1 MQKRKIGNLEVSAI
15 GMGCMGFTHAYGEG
29 PEEKEAIAL
38 VHEAFDLGCNFFDT
52 AQMYSYFKNE
62 EFVGK
67 ALKNLPRDQVVISDK
82 FWPSKLPGED
92 FPYDKLSEKGL
103 RTTLEKS
110 LKLLQTDY
118 IDIYTEHQ
126 MASDSLEEV
135 AYIMGKFIQEGKI
148 RAWGLSSPTAEE
160 IKTAHAVTPLAAVQ
174 SEYSIMERKWEQD
187 VIPLCR
193 ELNIGFVAFSPMANG
208 FLSGKYT
215 PGAKY
220 EGDDVRRFISR
231 FDPKIMQA
239 NQVVLNLIEKIAQE
253 KGCTKAQVSL
263 SFVLKGG
270 EFIVPIPGMRSSDRV
285 KENLGAVDFPLTD
298 SEYKNLKEALSHIE
312 ILGSRSGL
320 DIKKLGTVPEN
331 VSV

>member
-1 MQKRKIGNLEVSAI
+1 
-15 GMGCMGFTHAYGEG
+15 
-29 PEEKEAIAL
+29 
-38 VHEAFDLGCNFFDT
+38 
-52 AQMYSYFKNE
+52 
-62 EFVGK
+62 
-67 ALKNLPRDQVVISDK
+67 
-82 FWPSKLPGED
+82 
-92 FPYDKLSEKGL
+92 
-103 RTTLEKS
+103 
-110 LKLLQTDY
+110 
-118 IDIYTEHQ
+118 
-126 MASDSLEEV
+126 
-135 AYIMGKFIQEGKI
+135 
-148 RAWGLSSPTAEE
+148 
-160 IKTAHAVTPLAAVQ
+160 
-174 SEYSIMERKWEQD
+174 
-187 VIPLCR
+187 
-193 ELNIGFVAFSPMANG
+193 MANG